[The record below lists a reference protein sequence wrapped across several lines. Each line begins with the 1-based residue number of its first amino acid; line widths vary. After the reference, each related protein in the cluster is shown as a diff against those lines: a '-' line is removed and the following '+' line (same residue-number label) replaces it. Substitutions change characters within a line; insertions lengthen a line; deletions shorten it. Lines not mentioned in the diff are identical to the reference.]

1 MRDRPTGFRL
11 VTREL
16 LDNSERI
23 ELAKTRPLEAFL
35 LGSLALLEEAQA
47 AGLVRREVPA
57 VVVLTIILGT
67 LNYAK
72 IVRPTFNKAFAEPA
86 LKSDAAWMKATAR
99 DVLRV
104 VSPGD
109 APP

>member
-1 MRDRPTGFRL
+1 M
-11 VTREL
+11 
-16 LDNSERI
+16 
-23 ELAKTRPLEAFL
+23 
-35 LGSLALLEEAQA
+35 
-47 AGLVRREVPA
+47 PA

-72 IVRPTFNKAFAEPA
+72 IVRPTFSKAFAEPA